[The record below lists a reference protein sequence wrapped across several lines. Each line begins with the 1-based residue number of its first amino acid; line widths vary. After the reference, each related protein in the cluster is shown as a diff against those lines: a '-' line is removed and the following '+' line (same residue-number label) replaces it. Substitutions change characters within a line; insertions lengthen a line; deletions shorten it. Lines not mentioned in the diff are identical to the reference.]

1 MKMKKFAA
9 VLVVCTFSASL
20 VGCANIQDDGTR
32 TKTEGTLLGTGVGA
46 GVGAAIGA
54 IFGGNTKAT
63 LIGAGIG
70 AGVGALGGF
79 FVGKHVADKKAEYA
93 NYEDWLDASIA
104 DTENLN
110 EQTRQYNAKL
120 GQDINALDR
129 ESNALLAQYKKN
141 AATRDQMRAERK
153 KIQALQKDSSNNI
166 ANLQKDVQK
175 RRQISADARAHG
187 NTKEA
192 QKMDAEIA
200 KLDKQIKDMKAYNKR
215 LANISVRLAV

>member
-1 MKMKKFAA
+1 MKKFMA

-20 VGCANIQDDGTR
+20 VGCANIQDDGKR

-46 GVGAAIGA
+46 GLGAAAGA
-54 IFGGNTKAT
+54 IFGGNRKAT

-70 AGVGALGGF
+70 AGIGALSGF

-93 NYEDWLDASIA
+93 SHEEWLDDCIA

-110 EQTRQYNAKL
+110 EQTREYNAKL
-120 GQDINALDR
+120 AQDIKALDK
-129 ESNALLAQYKKN
+129 ESNALLAQYKQKT
-141 AATRDQMRAERK
+141 ATRDQIRAERK
-153 KIQALQKDSSNNI
+153 KVQALQKDSEKNI
-166 ANLQKDVQK
+166 ANLQKDVEK
-175 RRQISADARAHG
+175 RRQASAEAKAHG
-187 NTKEA
+187 NTSHA